1 MSVRLDLS
9 VACTGMSKERSQRSW
24 TQHFSTG
31 HNLKSSQIPSHTPSL
46 TPSHPQSDP
55 QPHPQSHP
63 QSDPQPQAGPQ
74 PLSRPH
80 SAPQPQL
87 RSATAELQSEQEVII
102 DVDEE
107 WAAQQAAVTGPEP
120 QPPSV
125 PQPQPLKDSE
135 TGLDYPHCHLEAGI
149 FKQFAT
155 GSECVCSS
163 CNKACYPDQ
172 GTRPQHSRPVRGQ
185 NCFMVV

>member
-9 VACTGMSKERSQRSW
+9 VACTGMSKERSQRNW
-24 TQHFSTG
+24 TQHFSTC

-120 QPPSV
+120 
-125 PQPQPLKDSE
+125 
-135 TGLDYPHCHLEAGI
+135 
-149 FKQFAT
+149 
-155 GSECVCSS
+155 
-163 CNKACYPDQ
+163 
-172 GTRPQHSRPVRGQ
+172 
-185 NCFMVV
+185 